1 MKPPNAGPI
10 ARAILMATA
19 LSVIA
24 AGRSLWGTSS
34 GVIACQIG
42 LLIADPTPR
51 RKVRKSKRAGVIWSI
66 NARTPIAPAAT
77 NIQTCMTRSK
87 RRRSTTSASAPAG
100 KATSTTGR
108 LPAVSTSA
116 TSTGDVVNEVINHDS
131 PTSCIHVPMFDTTVA
146 IQSARNTDSRSGLQA
161 DKRLPASFPWGSL
174 AKGIVLAD
182 FDILLDYIP
191 KTYTVTAK
199 CLVALVIRK
208 QPSRGGSTRS
218 SRIVRIWHRNPP
230 EVIAFFLNMS
240 DAREIDVVESDKVS
254 IPCGVGESK

>member
-1 MKPPNAGPI
+1 MNEAALRKKTAHGPDAATMRPPNAGPI
-10 ARAILMATA
+10 ARAMLIPTP

-24 AGRSLWGTSS
+24 AAKSDGETSS
-34 GVIACQIG
+34 GVIACHTG

-51 RKVRKSKRAGVIWSI
+51 RKVSQSKRAGVIWPI
-66 NARTPIAPAAT
+66 NARAPIAPAAT
-77 NIQTCMTRSK
+77 SIQLCMTRSK

-161 DKRLPASFPWGSL
+161 DKRLPASFPLGSL
-174 AKGIVLAD
+174 AKGIVLAN
-182 FDILLDYIP
+182 FDMRLSMIP
-191 KTYTVTAK
+191 KTYTVTAN
-199 CLVALVIRK
+199 CLVGLVIRK
-208 QPSRGGSTRS
+208 QPSR
-218 SRIVRIWHRNPP
+218 
-230 EVIAFFLNMS
+230 
-240 DAREIDVVESDKVS
+240 
-254 IPCGVGESK
+254 CGVNALFVNRSYMVQH